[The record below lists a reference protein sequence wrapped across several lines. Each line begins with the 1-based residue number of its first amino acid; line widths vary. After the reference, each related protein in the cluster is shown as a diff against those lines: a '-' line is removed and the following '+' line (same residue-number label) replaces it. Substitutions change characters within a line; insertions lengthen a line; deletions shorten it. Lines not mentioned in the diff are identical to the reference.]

1 MCSLPQ
7 ANWRTVSLCVR
18 IDRWKTRHKLRG
30 KSLWFSAG
38 HALMAKSSALSRSL
52 WGVVILLWGVVISLD
67 TQGGSKNLCFVQVSL
82 RCGNLAFGCSN
93 VGCSHVVRH
102 TGLSIL
108 TEQYLLIHWYLR
120 NNVVIL
126 TEQCCSVARHTPL
139 LLVSLWLLRG
149 LCVCVSVC
157 VCVCV
162 CVCV

>member
-1 MCSLPQ
+1 MCSLPQANWRTASLCVLLLLNVFSYYRMCSLPQ
-7 ANWRTVSLCVR
+7 ANWRTVSLCER

-30 KSLWFSAG
+30 KSRWFSAG

-93 VGCSHVVRH
+93 VGCSNVVRH

-120 NNVVIL
+120 NNDTDTYGTML
-126 TEQCCSVARHTPL
+126 
-139 LLVSLWLLRG
+139 
-149 LCVCVSVC
+149 
-157 VCVCV
+157 
-162 CVCV
+162 